1 MALYAFDGTWNKE
14 RDAGEYGKNTN
25 VVKFHQAYTGK
36 INFYTK
42 GVGAKLG
49 FLGKIFGGAFGVGGK
64 ERIRKAYDEF
74 CQAYKAGDTEI
85 DIVGF
90 SRGAALAVHFANTIQ
105 SKGAR
110 DPKTGKTIQKS
121 PPIRFLGLWDVVAS
135 FGIPFDVFGIPF
147 HWINLGYKLTLA
159 ENVRHCFHALA
170 LDERRQTF
178 RPTRIRGGYEVWFR
192 GEHSDVGG
200 GNENIGLNN
209 IALRWMMKK
218 ALAVGLPIDPGALAA
233 LGAGINP
240 DAPIKPPFDII
251 KQEFR
256 KVTAADWVHYT
267 VKPRDPAKHNN
278 PPADAK
284 GETAEDEE
292 RRRELV

>member
-25 VVKFHQAYTGK
+25 VVRFHQAYTGK
-36 INFYTK
+36 SNFYTK
-42 GVGAKLG
+42 GVGTKLG
-49 FLGKIFGGAFGVGGK
+49 FIGKIFGGAFGVGGK
-64 ERIRKAYDEF
+64 ERIETAYGEL
-74 CQAYKAGDTEI
+74 CQAYATGDTDI
-85 DIVGF
+85 DIIGF

-105 SKGAR
+105 SKGVR
-110 DPKTGKTIQKS
+110 NPKTGTIQKN
-121 PPIRFLGLWDVVAS
+121 PPIRFLGVWDVVAS
-135 FGIPFDVFGIPF
+135 FGIPIDLFGIPF

-159 ENVRHCFHALA
+159 ENVQYCFHALA

-178 RPTRIRGGYEVWFR
+178 RPTRIKGGYEVWFR

-200 GNENIGLNN
+200 GNENIPLNN

-218 ALAVGLPIDPGALAA
+218 AIAAGLPLKPEAVPAPEA
-233 LGAGINP
+233 TNP
-240 DAPIKPPFDII
+240 DAPIKPPLDII

-256 KVTAADWVHYT
+256 EVKAADRVHFT

-278 PPADAK
+278 PPPEAPK
-284 GETAEDEE
+284 ETPEDEE
-292 RRRELV
+292 RRVKLA